1 MIWDVEGILKI
12 LSIHHCLA
20 PSGCIQDPSRS
31 LPDHTQKTPPVLEHR
46 GPRGRLDALG
56 GVKAVE
62 NILNFLEKITYM

>member
-1 MIWDVEGILKI
+1 MIWDVEGFSSKSLVQRYLK
-12 LSIHHCLA
+12 
-20 PSGCIQDPSRS
+20 PSRFIQDPSRS

-46 GPRGRLDALG
+46 EPRGRLDALG